1 MKISQDNLNNPKFQ
15 DLKEQY
21 SKLEQK
27 YEQLEMDENTA
38 IDTLK
43 NTLKEMEDFAEELE
57 SYYEYDTD
65 V

>member
-15 DLKEQY
+15 NLKEQY